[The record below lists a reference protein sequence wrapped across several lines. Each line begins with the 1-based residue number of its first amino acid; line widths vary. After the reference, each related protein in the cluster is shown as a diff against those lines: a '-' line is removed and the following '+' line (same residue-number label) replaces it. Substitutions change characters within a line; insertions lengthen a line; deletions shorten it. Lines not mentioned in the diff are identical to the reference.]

1 VHLLYC
7 SLYNSNVHFT
17 AYSSLNLVIKMQY
30 SMSLMYANF
39 MELSVPS
46 GFENV
51 TRMSIQYLRLHSF
64 VKQLKHNCWEASAA
78 GVN

>member
-1 VHLLYC
+1 MQLLYC
-7 SLYNSNVHFT
+7 SSYNSYVHCT
-17 AYSSLNLVIKMQY
+17 VYSSLNLATKMQD

-51 TRMSIQYLRLHSF
+51 TILSIQYLRLHSF
-64 VKQLKHNCWEASAA
+64 VKQLKRTCWEASAA